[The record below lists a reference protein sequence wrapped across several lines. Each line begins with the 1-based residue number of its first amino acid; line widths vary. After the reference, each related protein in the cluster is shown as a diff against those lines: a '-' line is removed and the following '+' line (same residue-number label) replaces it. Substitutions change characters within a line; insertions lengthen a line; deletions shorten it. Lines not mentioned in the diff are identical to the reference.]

1 MLVILNIYILDLQNV
16 VSHLKNMSYISK
28 TLSSSLVKKYVMAI
42 TGFALASFLLIHML
56 GNLQT
61 LEGGPHAINA
71 YANFLQTLPW
81 EFLWG
86 FRCAL
91 AACFVLHFL
100 MAYLLVVENN
110 KARPQTY
117 AVKKNLASTFASRT
131 MIYTGTIVIAFGIIH
146 ILHYTMLKLNP
157 EFKVLDWVATSGM
170 YEGKTLHD
178 VYAMMIL
185 GFSNTWVSVAYLV
198 ALFAIGFHLVHAV
211 SSMFQ
216 SIGLRNETV
225 RYNLNKIAAIYA
237 VVIFGG
243 FALNPLAALAGKYTP
258 CQALPVKEVV
268 KQYEAAKA
276 ANKDPIFIDYS
287 FLNKKCEKAPTSAAK

>member
-1 MLVILNIYILDLQNV
+1 MGTIKKSIL
-16 VSHLKNMSYISK
+16 
-28 TLSSSLVKKYVMAI
+28 SSLVKKFVMAI
-42 TGFALASFLLIHML
+42 TGFVLASFLLVHML

-131 MIYTGTIVIAFGIIH
+131 MIYTGTIVIAFGIMH

-185 GFSNTWVSVAYLV
+185 GFSNTWVSLAYIFSMV
-198 ALFAIGFHLVHAV
+198 VIGFHLSHGV

-216 SIGLRNETV
+216 SVGFRDEKW
-225 RYNLNKIAAIYA
+225 RYRLNAIAVAYCVVIAAGFSINPAA
-237 VVIFGG
+237 VLIS
-243 FALNPLAALAGKYTP
+243 KYTP
-258 CQALPVKEVV
+258 LEIMPVNEVV
-268 KQYEAAKA
+268 SQIEKQKAEGKSPIFVNYDFLKSDCTAAK
-276 ANKDPIFIDYS
+276 K
-287 FLNKKCEKAPTSAAK
+287 

>member
-1 MLVILNIYILDLQNV
+1 MGTIKKSIL
-16 VSHLKNMSYISK
+16 
-28 TLSSSLVKKYVMAI
+28 SSLVKKFVMAI
-42 TGFALASFLLIHML
+42 TGFVLASFLLVHML

-157 EFKVLDWVATSGM
+157 EFKVLDWVATSGI

-185 GFSNTWVSVAYLV
+185 GFSNTWVSLAYIFSMV
-198 ALFAIGFHLVHAV
+198 VIGFHLSHGV

-216 SIGLRNETV
+216 SVGFRDEKW
-225 RYNLNKIAAIYA
+225 RYRLNAIAVAYCVVIAAGFSINPAA
-237 VVIFGG
+237 VLIS
-243 FALNPLAALAGKYTP
+243 KYTP
-258 CQALPVKEVV
+258 LEIMPVNEVV
-268 KQYEAAKA
+268 SQIEKQKAEGKSPIFVNYDFLKSDCTAAK
-276 ANKDPIFIDYS
+276 K
-287 FLNKKCEKAPTSAAK
+287 

>member
-1 MLVILNIYILDLQNV
+1 MGTIKKSIL
-16 VSHLKNMSYISK
+16 
-28 TLSSSLVKKYVMAI
+28 SSLVKKFVMAI
-42 TGFALASFLLIHML
+42 TGFVLASFLLVHML

-185 GFSNTWVSVAYLV
+185 GFSNTWVSLAYIFSMV
-198 ALFAIGFHLVHAV
+198 VIGFHLSHGV

-216 SIGLRNETV
+216 SVGFRDEKW
-225 RYNLNKIAAIYA
+225 RYRLNAIAEAYCVVIAAGFSINPAA
-237 VVIFGG
+237 VLIS
-243 FALNPLAALAGKYTP
+243 KYTP
-258 CQALPVKEVV
+258 LEIMPVNEVV
-268 KQYEAAKA
+268 SQIEKQKAEGKSPIFVNYDFLKSDCTAAK
-276 ANKDPIFIDYS
+276 K
-287 FLNKKCEKAPTSAAK
+287 

>member
-1 MLVILNIYILDLQNV
+1 MGTIKKSIL
-16 VSHLKNMSYISK
+16 
-28 TLSSSLVKKYVMAI
+28 SSLVKKFVMAI
-42 TGFALASFLLIHML
+42 TGFVLASFLLVHML

-185 GFSNTWVSVAYLV
+185 GFSNTWVSLAYIFSMV
-198 ALFAIGFHLVHAV
+198 VIGFHLSHGV

-216 SIGLRNETV
+216 SVGFRDEKW
-225 RYNLNKIAAIYA
+225 RYRLNAIAVAYCVVIAAGFSINPAA
-237 VVIFGG
+237 VLIS
-243 FALNPLAALAGKYTP
+243 KYTP
-258 CQALPVKEVV
+258 LEIMPVNEVV
-268 KQYEAAKA
+268 SQIEKQKAEGKSPIFVNYDFLKSDCTAAK
-276 ANKDPIFIDYS
+276 K
-287 FLNKKCEKAPTSAAK
+287 

>member
-1 MLVILNIYILDLQNV
+1 MGTIKKSIL
-16 VSHLKNMSYISK
+16 
-28 TLSSSLVKKYVMAI
+28 SSLVKKFVMAI
-42 TGFALASFLLIHML
+42 TGFVLASFLLVHML

-100 MAYLLVVENN
+100 TAYLLVVENN

-185 GFSNTWVSVAYLV
+185 GFSNTWVSLAYIFSMV
-198 ALFAIGFHLVHAV
+198 VIGFHLSHGV

-216 SIGLRNETV
+216 SVGFRDEKW
-225 RYNLNKIAAIYA
+225 RYRLNAIAVAYCVVIAAGFSINPA
-237 VVIFGG
+237 VVLIS
-243 FALNPLAALAGKYTP
+243 KYTP
-258 CQALPVKEVV
+258 LEIMPVNEVV
-268 KQYEAAKA
+268 SQIEKQKAEGKSPIFVNYDFLKSDCTAAK
-276 ANKDPIFIDYS
+276 K
-287 FLNKKCEKAPTSAAK
+287 

>member
-1 MLVILNIYILDLQNV
+1 MGTIKKSIL
-16 VSHLKNMSYISK
+16 
-28 TLSSSLVKKYVMAI
+28 SSLVKKFVMAI
-42 TGFALASFLLIHML
+42 TGFVLASFLLVHML

-91 AACFVLHFL
+91 AACFVVHFL
-100 MAYLLVVENN
+100 MAYLLVVVIK

-185 GFSNTWVSVAYLV
+185 GFSNTWVSLAYIFSMV
-198 ALFAIGFHLVHAV
+198 VIGFHLSHGV

-216 SIGLRNETV
+216 SVGFRDEKW
-225 RYNLNKIAAIYA
+225 RYRLNAIAVAYCVVIAAGFSINPAA
-237 VVIFGG
+237 VLIS
-243 FALNPLAALAGKYTP
+243 KYTP
-258 CQALPVKEVV
+258 LEIMPVNEVV
-268 KQYEAAKA
+268 SQIEKQKAEGKSPIFVNYDFLKSDCTAAK
-276 ANKDPIFIDYS
+276 K
-287 FLNKKCEKAPTSAAK
+287 

>member
-1 MLVILNIYILDLQNV
+1 MGTIKKSIL
-16 VSHLKNMSYISK
+16 
-28 TLSSSLVKKYVMAI
+28 SSLVKKFVMAI
-42 TGFALASFLLIHML
+42 TGFVLASFLLVHML

-185 GFSNTWVSVAYLV
+185 GFSNTWVSLAYIFSMV
-198 ALFAIGFHLVHAV
+198 VIGFHLSHGV

-216 SIGLRNETV
+216 SVGFRDEKW
-225 RYNLNKIAAIYA
+225 RYRLNSIAVAYCVVIAAGFSINPAA
-237 VVIFGG
+237 VLIS
-243 FALNPLAALAGKYTP
+243 KYTP
-258 CQALPVKEVV
+258 LEIMPVNEVV
-268 KQYEAAKA
+268 SQIEKQKAEGKSPIFVNYDFLKSDCTAAK
-276 ANKDPIFIDYS
+276 K
-287 FLNKKCEKAPTSAAK
+287 

>member
-1 MLVILNIYILDLQNV
+1 MGTIKKSIL
-16 VSHLKNMSYISK
+16 
-28 TLSSSLVKKYVMAI
+28 SSLVKKFVMAI
-42 TGFALASFLLIHML
+42 TGFVLASFLLVHML

-117 AVKKNLASTFASRT
+117 AVKKNLTSTFASRT

-185 GFSNTWVSVAYLV
+185 GFSNTWVSLAYIFSMV
-198 ALFAIGFHLVHAV
+198 VIGFHLSHGV

-216 SIGLRNETV
+216 SVGFRDEKW
-225 RYNLNKIAAIYA
+225 RYRLNAIAVAYCVVIAAGFSINPAA
-237 VVIFGG
+237 VLIS
-243 FALNPLAALAGKYTP
+243 KYTP
-258 CQALPVKEVV
+258 LEIMPVNEVV
-268 KQYEAAKA
+268 SQIEKQKAEGKSPIFVNYDFLKSDCTAAK
-276 ANKDPIFIDYS
+276 K
-287 FLNKKCEKAPTSAAK
+287 

>member
-1 MLVILNIYILDLQNV
+1 MGTIKKSIL
-16 VSHLKNMSYISK
+16 
-28 TLSSSLVKKYVMAI
+28 SSLVKKFVMAI
-42 TGFALASFLLIHML
+42 TGFVLASFLLVHML

-86 FRCAL
+86 FRCAP

-100 MAYLLVVENN
+100 TAYLLVVQNN

-185 GFSNTWVSVAYLV
+185 GFSNTWVSLAYIFSMV
-198 ALFAIGFHLVHAV
+198 VIGFHLSHGV

-216 SIGLRNETV
+216 SIGFRDEKW
-225 RYNLNKIAAIYA
+225 RYRLNAIAVAYCVVIAAGFSINPAA
-237 VVIFGG
+237 VLIS
-243 FALNPLAALAGKYTP
+243 KYTP
-258 CQALPVKEVV
+258 LEIMPVNEVV
-268 KQYEAAKA
+268 SQIEKQKAEGKSPIFVNYDFLKSDCTAAK
-276 ANKDPIFIDYS
+276 K
-287 FLNKKCEKAPTSAAK
+287 

>member
-1 MLVILNIYILDLQNV
+1 MGTIKKSIL
-16 VSHLKNMSYISK
+16 
-28 TLSSSLVKKYVMAI
+28 SSLVKKFVMAI
-42 TGFALASFLLIHML
+42 TGFVLASFLLVHML

-185 GFSNTWVSVAYLV
+185 GFSNTWVSLAYIFSMV
-198 ALFAIGFHLVHAV
+198 VIGFHLSHGV

-216 SIGLRNETV
+216 SVGFRDEKW
-225 RYNLNKIAAIYA
+225 RYRLNAIAVAYCVVIAAGFSINPAA
-237 VVIFGG
+237 VLIS
-243 FALNPLAALAGKYTP
+243 KYTP
-258 CQALPVKEVV
+258 LEIMPVNEVV
-268 KQYEAAKA
+268 SQIEKQKAEGKSPIFVNYDFLKLDCTAAK
-276 ANKDPIFIDYS
+276 K
-287 FLNKKCEKAPTSAAK
+287 

>member
-1 MLVILNIYILDLQNV
+1 MGTIKKSIL
-16 VSHLKNMSYISK
+16 
-28 TLSSSLVKKYVMAI
+28 SSLVKKFVMAI
-42 TGFALASFLLIHML
+42 TGFVLASFLLVHML

-100 MAYLLVVENN
+100 TAYLLVVENN

-185 GFSNTWVSVAYLV
+185 GFSNTWVSLAYIFSMV
-198 ALFAIGFHLVHAV
+198 VIGFHLSHGV

-216 SIGLRNETV
+216 SIGFRDEKW
-225 RYNLNKIAAIYA
+225 RYRLNAIAVAYCVVIAAGFSINPAA
-237 VVIFGG
+237 VLIS
-243 FALNPLAALAGKYTP
+243 KYTP
-258 CQALPVKEVV
+258 LEIMPVNEVV
-268 KQYEAAKA
+268 SQIEKQKAEGKSPIFVNYDFLKSDCTAAK
-276 ANKDPIFIDYS
+276 K
-287 FLNKKCEKAPTSAAK
+287 

>member
-1 MLVILNIYILDLQNV
+1 MGTIKKSIL
-16 VSHLKNMSYISK
+16 
-28 TLSSSLVKKYVMAI
+28 SSLVKKFVMAI
-42 TGFALASFLLIHML
+42 TGFVLASFLLVHML

-100 MAYLLVVENN
+100 TAYLLVVENN

-157 EFKVLDWVATSGM
+157 EFKVLDWVATSGI

-185 GFSNTWVSVAYLV
+185 GFSNTWVSLAYIFSMV
-198 ALFAIGFHLVHAV
+198 VIGFHLSHGV

-216 SIGLRNETV
+216 SVGFRDEKW
-225 RYNLNKIAAIYA
+225 RYRLNAIAVAYCVVIAAGFSINPAA
-237 VVIFGG
+237 VLIS
-243 FALNPLAALAGKYTP
+243 KYTP
-258 CQALPVKEVV
+258 LEIMPVNEVV
-268 KQYEAAKA
+268 SQIEKQKAEGKSPIFVNYDFLKSDCTAAK
-276 ANKDPIFIDYS
+276 K
-287 FLNKKCEKAPTSAAK
+287 

>member
-1 MLVILNIYILDLQNV
+1 MGTIKKSIL
-16 VSHLKNMSYISK
+16 
-28 TLSSSLVKKYVMAI
+28 SSLVKKFVMAI
-42 TGFALASFLLIHML
+42 TGFVLASFLLVHML

-185 GFSNTWVSVAYLV
+185 GFSNTWVSLAYIFSMV
-198 ALFAIGFHLVHAV
+198 VIGFHLSHGV

-216 SIGLRNETV
+216 SVGFRDEKW
-225 RYNLNKIAAIYA
+225 RYRLNAIAVAYCVVIAAGFSINPAA
-237 VVIFGG
+237 VLIS
-243 FALNPLAALAGKYTP
+243 KYTP
-258 CQALPVKEVV
+258 LEIMPVNEVV
-268 KQYEAAKA
+268 SHIEKQKAEGKSPIFVNYDFLKSDCTAAK
-276 ANKDPIFIDYS
+276 K
-287 FLNKKCEKAPTSAAK
+287 

>member
-1 MLVILNIYILDLQNV
+1 MGTIKKSIL
-16 VSHLKNMSYISK
+16 
-28 TLSSSLVKKYVMAI
+28 SSLVKKFVMAI
-42 TGFALASFLLIHML
+42 TGFALASFLLVHML

-185 GFSNTWVSVAYLV
+185 GFSNTWVSLAYIFSMV
-198 ALFAIGFHLVHAV
+198 VIGFHLSHGV

-216 SIGLRNETV
+216 SVGFRDEKW
-225 RYNLNKIAAIYA
+225 RYRLNAIAVAYCVVIAAGFSINPAA
-237 VVIFGG
+237 VLIS
-243 FALNPLAALAGKYTP
+243 KYTP
-258 CQALPVKEVV
+258 LEIMPVNEVV
-268 KQYEAAKA
+268 SQIEKQKAEGKSPIFVNYDFLKSDCTAAK
-276 ANKDPIFIDYS
+276 K
-287 FLNKKCEKAPTSAAK
+287 

>member
-1 MLVILNIYILDLQNV
+1 MGTIKKSIL
-16 VSHLKNMSYISK
+16 
-28 TLSSSLVKKYVMAI
+28 SSLVKKFVMAI
-42 TGFALASFLLIHML
+42 TGFVLASFLLVHML

-100 MAYLLVVENN
+100 TAYLLVVENN

-131 MIYTGTIVIAFGIIH
+131 MIYTGTIVIAFGIIP
-146 ILHYTMLKLNP
+146 ILHYTLLKLNP

-185 GFSNTWVSVAYLV
+185 GFSNTWVSLAYIFSMV
-198 ALFAIGFHLVHAV
+198 VIGFHLSHGV

-216 SIGLRNETV
+216 SIGFRDEKW
-225 RYNLNKIAAIYA
+225 RYRLNAIAVAYCVVIAAGFSINPAA
-237 VVIFGG
+237 VLIS
-243 FALNPLAALAGKYTP
+243 KYTP
-258 CQALPVKEVV
+258 LEIMPVNEVV
-268 KQYEAAKA
+268 SQIEKQKAEGKSPIFVNYDFLKSDCTAAK
-276 ANKDPIFIDYS
+276 K
-287 FLNKKCEKAPTSAAK
+287 

>member
-1 MLVILNIYILDLQNV
+1 
-16 VSHLKNMSYISK
+16 
-28 TLSSSLVKKYVMAI
+28 MAI
-42 TGFALASFLLIHML
+42 TGFVLASFLLVHML

-185 GFSNTWVSVAYLV
+185 GFSNTWVSLAYIFSMV
-198 ALFAIGFHLVHAV
+198 VIGFHLSHGV

-216 SIGLRNETV
+216 SVGFRDEKW
-225 RYNLNKIAAIYA
+225 RYRLNAIAVAYCVVIAAGFSINPAA
-237 VVIFGG
+237 VLIS
-243 FALNPLAALAGKYTP
+243 KYTP
-258 CQALPVKEVV
+258 LEIMPVNEVV
-268 KQYEAAKA
+268 SQIEKQKAEGKSPIFVNYDFLKSDCTAAK
-276 ANKDPIFIDYS
+276 K
-287 FLNKKCEKAPTSAAK
+287 

>member
-1 MLVILNIYILDLQNV
+1 MGTIKKSIL
-16 VSHLKNMSYISK
+16 
-28 TLSSSLVKKYVMAI
+28 SSLVKKFVMAI
-42 TGFALASFLLIHML
+42 TGFVLASFLLVHML

-185 GFSNTWVSVAYLV
+185 GFSNTWVSLAYIFSMV
-198 ALFAIGFHLVHAV
+198 VIGFHLSHGV

-216 SIGLRNETV
+216 SVGFRDEKW
-225 RYNLNKIAAIYA
+225 RYRLNAIAVAYCVVIAAGFSINPAA
-237 VVIFGG
+237 VLIS
-243 FALNPLAALAGKYTP
+243 KYTP
-258 CQALPVKEVV
+258 LEIMPVNEVV
-268 KQYEAAKA
+268 SQIEKQKAEDKSPIFVNYDFLKSDCTAAK
-276 ANKDPIFIDYS
+276 K
-287 FLNKKCEKAPTSAAK
+287 

>member
-1 MLVILNIYILDLQNV
+1 MGTIKKSI
-16 VSHLKNMSYISK
+16 
-28 TLSSSLVKKYVMAI
+28 LSSLIKKFVMAI
-42 TGFALASFLLIHML
+42 TGFVLASFLLMHML

-100 MAYLLVVENN
+100 TAYLLVLENN

-131 MIYTGTIVIAFGIIH
+131 MIYTGTIVIAFALIH

-157 EFKVLDWVATSGM
+157 EFKVLDWIATSGM
-170 YEGKTLHD
+170 YEGKTIHD

-185 GFSNTWVSVAYLV
+185 GFSNTWVSLAYIFSMV
-198 ALFAIGFHLVHAV
+198 VIGFHLSHGV

-216 SIGLRNETV
+216 SIGFRDEKW
-225 RYNLNKIAAIYA
+225 RYRLNAIAVAYCVVIAA
-237 VVIFGG
+237 G
-243 FALNPLAALAGKYTP
+243 FSINPAAALISKYTP
-258 CQALPVKEVV
+258 LQILPVKEVV
-268 KQYEAAKA
+268 AQIEKQKA
-276 ANKDPIFIDYS
+276 EGKSPIFVNYD
-287 FLNKKCEKAPTSAAK
+287 FLKADCQKSAK

>member
-1 MLVILNIYILDLQNV
+1 MGTIKKSIL
-16 VSHLKNMSYISK
+16 
-28 TLSSSLVKKYVMAI
+28 SSLVKKFVMAI
-42 TGFALASFLLIHML
+42 TGFVLASFLLVHML

-71 YANFLQTLPW
+71 NANFLQTLPW

-185 GFSNTWVSVAYLV
+185 GFSNTWVSLAYIFSMV
-198 ALFAIGFHLVHAV
+198 VIGFHLSHGV

-216 SIGLRNETV
+216 SVGFRDEKW
-225 RYNLNKIAAIYA
+225 RYRLNAIAVAYCVVIAAGFSINPAA
-237 VVIFGG
+237 VLIS
-243 FALNPLAALAGKYTP
+243 KYTP
-258 CQALPVKEVV
+258 LEIMPVNEVV
-268 KQYEAAKA
+268 SQIEKQKAEGKSPIFVNYDFLKSDCTAAK
-276 ANKDPIFIDYS
+276 K
-287 FLNKKCEKAPTSAAK
+287 

>member
-1 MLVILNIYILDLQNV
+1 MGTIKKSIL
-16 VSHLKNMSYISK
+16 
-28 TLSSSLVKKYVMAI
+28 SSLVKKFVMAI
-42 TGFALASFLLIHML
+42 TGFVLASFLLVHML

-100 MAYLLVVENN
+100 TAYLLVVENN

-185 GFSNTWVSVAYLV
+185 GFSNTWVSLAYIFSMV
-198 ALFAIGFHLVHAV
+198 VIGFHLSHGV

-216 SIGLRNETV
+216 SVGFRDEKW
-225 RYNLNKIAAIYA
+225 RYRLNAIAVTYCVVIAAGFSINPAA
-237 VVIFGG
+237 VLIS
-243 FALNPLAALAGKYTP
+243 KYTP
-258 CQALPVKEVV
+258 LEIMPVNEVV
-268 KQYEAAKA
+268 SQIEKQKAEGKSPIFVNYDFLKSDCTAAK
-276 ANKDPIFIDYS
+276 K
-287 FLNKKCEKAPTSAAK
+287 

>member
-1 MLVILNIYILDLQNV
+1 MGTIKKSIL
-16 VSHLKNMSYISK
+16 
-28 TLSSSLVKKYVMAI
+28 SSLVKKFVMAI
-42 TGFALASFLLIHML
+42 TGFVLASFLLVHML

-185 GFSNTWVSVAYLV
+185 GFSNTWVSLAYIFSMV
-198 ALFAIGFHLVHAV
+198 VIGFHLSHGV

-216 SIGLRNETV
+216 SGGFRDEKW
-225 RYNLNKIAAIYA
+225 RYRLNAIAVAYCVVIAAGFSINPAA
-237 VVIFGG
+237 VLIS
-243 FALNPLAALAGKYTP
+243 KYTP
-258 CQALPVKEVV
+258 LEIMPVNEVV
-268 KQYEAAKA
+268 SQIEKQKAEGKSPIFVNYDFLKSDCTAAK
-276 ANKDPIFIDYS
+276 K
-287 FLNKKCEKAPTSAAK
+287 

>member
-1 MLVILNIYILDLQNV
+1 MGTIKKSIL
-16 VSHLKNMSYISK
+16 
-28 TLSSSLVKKYVMAI
+28 SSLVKKFVMAI
-42 TGFALASFLLIHML
+42 TGFVLASFLLVHML

-100 MAYLLVVENN
+100 TAYLLVVENN

-185 GFSNTWVSVAYLV
+185 GFSNTWVSLAYIFSMV
-198 ALFAIGFHLVHAV
+198 VIGFHLSHGV

-216 SIGLRNETV
+216 SVGFRDEKW
-225 RYNLNKIAAIYA
+225 RYRLNAIAVAYCVVIAAGFSINPAA
-237 VVIFGG
+237 VLISKYP
-243 FALNPLAALAGKYTP
+243 PLEIM
-258 CQALPVKEVV
+258 PVNEVV
-268 KQYEAAKA
+268 SQIEKQKAEGKSPIFVNYDFLKSDCTAAK
-276 ANKDPIFIDYS
+276 K
-287 FLNKKCEKAPTSAAK
+287 

>member
-1 MLVILNIYILDLQNV
+1 MGTIKKSIL
-16 VSHLKNMSYISK
+16 
-28 TLSSSLVKKYVMAI
+28 SSLVKKFVMAI
-42 TGFALASFLLIHML
+42 TGFVLASFLLVHML

-185 GFSNTWVSVAYLV
+185 GFSNTWVSLAYIFSMV
-198 ALFAIGFHLVHAV
+198 VIGFHLSHGV

-216 SIGLRNETV
+216 SVGFRDEKW
-225 RYNLNKIAAIYA
+225 RYRLNAIAVAYCVVIAAGFSINPAA
-237 VVIFGG
+237 VLIS
-243 FALNPLAALAGKYTP
+243 KYTP
-258 CQALPVKEVV
+258 LEIMPVSEVV
-268 KQYEAAKA
+268 SQIEKQKAEGKSPIFVNYDFLKSDCTAAK
-276 ANKDPIFIDYS
+276 K
-287 FLNKKCEKAPTSAAK
+287 

>member
-1 MLVILNIYILDLQNV
+1 MGTIKKSIL
-16 VSHLKNMSYISK
+16 
-28 TLSSSLVKKYVMAI
+28 SSLVKKFVMAI
-42 TGFALASFLLIHML
+42 TGFVLASFLLVHML

-185 GFSNTWVSVAYLV
+185 GFSNTWVSLAYIFSMV
-198 ALFAIGFHLVHAV
+198 VIGFHLSHGV

-216 SIGLRNETV
+216 SVGFRDEKW
-225 RYNLNKIAAIYA
+225 RYRLNAIAVAYCVVIAAGFSINPAA
-237 VVIFGG
+237 VLI
-243 FALNPLAALAGKYTP
+243 LKYTP
-258 CQALPVKEVV
+258 LEIMPVNEVV
-268 KQYEAAKA
+268 SQIEKQKAEGKSPIFVNYDFLKSDCTAAK
-276 ANKDPIFIDYS
+276 K
-287 FLNKKCEKAPTSAAK
+287 

>member
-1 MLVILNIYILDLQNV
+1 MGTIKKSIL
-16 VSHLKNMSYISK
+16 
-28 TLSSSLVKKYVMAI
+28 SSLVKKFVMAI
-42 TGFALASFLLIHML
+42 TGFVLASFLLVHML

-185 GFSNTWVSVAYLV
+185 GFSNTWVSLAYIFSMV
-198 ALFAIGFHLVHAV
+198 VIGFHLSHGV

-216 SIGLRNETV
+216 SVGFRDEKW
-225 RYNLNKIAAIYA
+225 RYRLNAIAVAYCVVIAAGFSINPAA
-237 VVIFGG
+237 VLIS
-243 FALNPLAALAGKYTP
+243 KYTP
-258 CQALPVKEVV
+258 LEIMPVNEVV
-268 KQYEAAKA
+268 SQIEKQKVEGKSPIFVNYDFLKSDCTAAK
-276 ANKDPIFIDYS
+276 K
-287 FLNKKCEKAPTSAAK
+287 

>member
-1 MLVILNIYILDLQNV
+1 MGTIKKSIL
-16 VSHLKNMSYISK
+16 
-28 TLSSSLVKKYVMAI
+28 SSLVKKFVMAI
-42 TGFALASFLLIHML
+42 TGFVLASFLLVHML

-185 GFSNTWVSVAYLV
+185 GFSNTWVSLAYIFSMV
-198 ALFAIGFHLVHAV
+198 VIGFHLSHGV

-216 SIGLRNETV
+216 SVGFRDEKW
-225 RYNLNKIAAIYA
+225 RYRLNAIAVVYCVVIAAGFSINPAA
-237 VVIFGG
+237 VLIS
-243 FALNPLAALAGKYTP
+243 KYTP
-258 CQALPVKEVV
+258 LEIMPVNEVV
-268 KQYEAAKA
+268 SQIEKQKAEGKSPIFVNYDFLKSDCTAAK
-276 ANKDPIFIDYS
+276 K
-287 FLNKKCEKAPTSAAK
+287 

>member
-1 MLVILNIYILDLQNV
+1 MGTIKKSIL
-16 VSHLKNMSYISK
+16 
-28 TLSSSLVKKYVMAI
+28 SSLVKKFVMAI
-42 TGFALASFLLIHML
+42 TGFVLASFLLVHML

-91 AACFVLHFL
+91 SACFVLHFL

-185 GFSNTWVSVAYLV
+185 GFSNTWVSLAYIFSMV
-198 ALFAIGFHLVHAV
+198 VIGFHLSHGV

-216 SIGLRNETV
+216 SVGFRDEKW
-225 RYNLNKIAAIYA
+225 RYRLNAIAVAYCVVIAAGFSINPAA
-237 VVIFGG
+237 VLIS
-243 FALNPLAALAGKYTP
+243 KYTP
-258 CQALPVKEVV
+258 LEIMPVSEVV
-268 KQYEAAKA
+268 SQIEKQKAEGKSPIFVNYDFLKSDCTAAK
-276 ANKDPIFIDYS
+276 K
-287 FLNKKCEKAPTSAAK
+287 

>member
-1 MLVILNIYILDLQNV
+1 MGTIKKSIL
-16 VSHLKNMSYISK
+16 
-28 TLSSSLVKKYVMAI
+28 SSLVKKFVMAI
-42 TGFALASFLLIHML
+42 TGFVLASFLLVHML

-100 MAYLLVVENN
+100 TAYLLVVENN

-146 ILHYTMLKLNP
+146 ILHYTMLKLNS

-185 GFSNTWVSVAYLV
+185 GFSNTWVSLAYIFSMV
-198 ALFAIGFHLVHAV
+198 VIGFHLSHGV

-216 SIGLRNETV
+216 SVGFRDEKW
-225 RYNLNKIAAIYA
+225 RYRLNAIAVAYCVVIAAGFSINPAA
-237 VVIFGG
+237 VLIS
-243 FALNPLAALAGKYTP
+243 KYTP
-258 CQALPVKEVV
+258 LEIMPVNEVV
-268 KQYEAAKA
+268 SQIEKQKAEGKSPIFVNYDFLKSDCTAAK
-276 ANKDPIFIDYS
+276 K
-287 FLNKKCEKAPTSAAK
+287 